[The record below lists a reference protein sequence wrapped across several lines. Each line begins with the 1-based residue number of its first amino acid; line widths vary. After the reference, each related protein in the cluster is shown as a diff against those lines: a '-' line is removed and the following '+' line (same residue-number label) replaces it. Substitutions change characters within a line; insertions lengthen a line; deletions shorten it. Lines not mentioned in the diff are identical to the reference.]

1 MRARNG
7 ERERKS
13 AGGNKKEKKRNE
25 KHTSLP
31 SETLRH
37 APCGAR
43 LREMGVRAMGKRK
56 KGKKEEKTFPRQCK
70 GLAGVRDMLQAEGK
84 NKKTTD
90 APQPLLT

>member
-1 MRARNG
+1 
-7 ERERKS
+7 
-13 AGGNKKEKKRNE
+13 
-25 KHTSLP
+25 
-31 SETLRH
+31 
-37 APCGAR
+37 
-43 LREMGVRAMGKRK
+43 MGVRAMGKRK